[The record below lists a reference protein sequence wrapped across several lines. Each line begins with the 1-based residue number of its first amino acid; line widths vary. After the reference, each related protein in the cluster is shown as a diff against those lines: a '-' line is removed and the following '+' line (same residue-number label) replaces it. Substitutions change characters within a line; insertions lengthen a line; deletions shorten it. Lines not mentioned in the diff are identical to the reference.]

1 MARLADPDLALR
13 RRRQILDAALVCF
26 RRRGFHQA
34 TVQEIC
40 AEAGISAGALY
51 RYFPSKADIIAAI
64 AEDNRRETEALLD
77 DVKRGASLIE
87 ALTIVSRKF
96 FEKFDEAGDGPL
108 ICDVLAEAG
117 RDPLLS
123 QRLAEIDH
131 ASRQRLA
138 AAIEA
143 AQTRGEIDPALD
155 PDLAAETLFAMIE
168 GLGIRHAISKRISSV
183 ALTDRFKSVAKRYL
197 AATP

>member
-64 AEDNRRETEALLD
+64 AEDNRRESEALLE
-77 DVKRGASLIE
+77 DVKRGASLVD
-87 ALTIVSRKF
+87 ALAIVSKKF
-96 FEKFDEAGDGPL
+96 FEKCDEAGDGPL
-108 ICDVLAEAG
+108 ICDVVAEAG

-138 AAIEA
+138 GAIEA

-168 GLGIRHAISKRISSV
+168 GLGIRNAISKRISSV
-183 ALTDRFKSVAKRYL
+183 ALADRFKSVAKRYL